1 MHSTKRFLSPPF
13 IYFYLL
19 FETYCLYYDQ
29 KQLIDTS
36 LSAQIADLNSGVTE
50 SNGVNSSVY
59 VFTRIR
65 VLYRIDNKL

>member
-1 MHSTKRFLSPPF
+1 MH
-13 IYFYLL
+13 
-19 FETYCLYYDQ
+19 
-29 KQLIDTS
+29 TS

-50 SNGVNSSVY
+50 SIGVNSSVY